1 MSPQATLVS
10 SAEVSQVPN
19 NLGSGVQVGES
30 GGASGSLVGFYGATP
45 IVQPA
50 GYGTVTDSSGGTAAA
65 TNGIQT
71 ITGTYN
77 STILSNA
84 IATLAAQTNALEAK
98 LVALGLLSV

>member
-1 MSPQATLVS
+1 MCPQASLVS
-10 SAEVSQVPN
+10 SSEVCQVPN
-19 NLGSGVQVGES
+19 SQGDGVQVGA
-30 GGASGSLVGFYGATP
+30 ASASLVGFYGATP

-50 GYGTVTDSSGGTAAA
+50 GYGSVTDSSGGTAAA

-77 STILSNA
+77 SAILSNA